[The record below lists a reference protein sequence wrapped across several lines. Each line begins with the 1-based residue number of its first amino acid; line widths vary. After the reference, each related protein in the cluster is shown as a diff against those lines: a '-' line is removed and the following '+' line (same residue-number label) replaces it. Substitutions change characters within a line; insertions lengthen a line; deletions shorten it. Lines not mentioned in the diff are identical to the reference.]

1 MQRTIHTRLTLTAAQ
16 SDVLD
21 QYALLFG
28 RVERTL
34 FAETLAQ
41 GRAPESVKNDYLLR
55 FGLTSRQFNA
65 IARPLKGKVKSIIE
79 RRTGL
84 IQETQTRINTA
95 TKVIKKLQRK
105 LVTAQRQK
113 KRIQTKIDSLKLTL
127 HGKKRRLAILEQ
139 RCAKLKADVE
149 QGVVRLCFGS
159 RKLFQA
165 QFNLS
170 DNGYATREEWKVD
183 WDRARSRQF
192 YALGSKDETAGCQS
206 CVIRLNE
213 LQHGTLQLR
222 LPVAL
227 ESTCGKSLTLPIRWP
242 RGSELIQAA
251 LQSGQAINYRFLRDE
266 KGWRVFLTTEASP
279 VKVISRPTLG
289 AFAIDINEDHLA
301 LAETDRHGNLIS
313 TCNIPLN
320 LYGASKEQAQAIIG
334 DAVKVALS
342 KLAGQGKPLVLEKL
356 DFRKKKAQLESFSPR
371 RARQLSSFAYQS
383 ILTTLKSRCHDQGI
397 EVIPVNPAYS
407 SVIGLWKFAG
417 RYGITTH
424 QSAALVLARRGLEF
438 SERPNRR
445 DHTAARL
452 PVRKNGAHRWSFWS
466 QVARQKA
473 VFVTLH
479 ARCRKTLSPV
489 CSDRLGDPGHR
500 VPVCPSQG
508 TPAENTVRSA
518 IRHKMPQN

>member
-16 SDVLD
+16 SDLLT
-21 QYALLFG
+21 QYAQLFG

-34 FAETLAQ
+34 FAETLAK
-41 GRAPESVKNDYLLR
+41 GRVAESVKNDYLRR

-79 RRTGL
+79 RHTGL
-84 IQETQTRINTA
+84 IKDNQARISTA
-95 TKVIKKLQRK
+95 TKAIKSLQRK
-105 LVTAQRQK
+105 LDLAQRQK
-113 KRIQTKIDSLKLTL
+113 NPIQTKIERLKLAL
-127 HGKKRRLAILEQ
+127 HGKKRRLAILEH
-139 RCAKLKADVE
+139 RHAKLKSDAE
-149 QGVVRLCFGS
+149 QGIVRLCFGS

-170 DNGYATREEWKVD
+170 DNGYSSFEEWKVD
-183 WDRARSRQF
+183 WDLARSRQF
-192 YALGSKDETAGCQS
+192 YVLGSKDETAGCQS

-222 LPVAL
+222 LPVAM
-227 ESTCGKSLTLPIRWP
+227 ETSCGKSLTLPIRLP
-242 RGSELIQAA
+242 RGSELIRAA

-266 KGWRVFLTTEASP
+266 KGWRVFVTTEVSP
-279 VKVISRPTLG
+279 VNIISRRTLG

-301 LAETDRHGNLIS
+301 LAETDRHGNLMK

-320 LYGASKEQAQAIIG
+320 LYGSSREQAQAIIG
-334 DAVKVALS
+334 DAVKVAIS
-342 KLAGQGKPLVLEKL
+342 MVASQGKPMVLENL
-356 DFRKKKAQLESFSPR
+356 DFRKKKAQLEACSPR

-383 ILTTLKSRCHDQGI
+383 ILNTLRSRCHDQGV

-452 PVRKNGAHRWSFWS
+452 PVRKNGAHRWSYWS

-473 VFVTLH
+473 VFATLH
-479 ARCRKTLSPV
+479 VRCRKTLSPA
-489 CSDRLGDPGHR
+489 CSDRLGDPGNR
-500 VPVCPSQG
+500 VPVCPSKG
-508 TPAENTVRSA
+508 TQAENTVRSA
-518 IRHKMPQN
+518 TRHKMPQK